1 MRTSFNITLAE
12 SRIFKGLTG
21 HIVSSNRLYF
31 EWTSQYRRI
40 VVVEDGAGFEVRVTY
55 KGLAADC
62 KPWATRWGV
71 LSDAMAWAQVY
82 ADNKEVRIN
91 RLLTAKDF
99 NGKRII

>member
-1 MRTSFNITLAE
+1 MRTSFNTTLLE
-12 SRIFKGLTG
+12 SKIFKGQTG

-31 EWTSQYRRI
+31 EWVSQYRRI
-40 VVVEDGAGFEVRVTY
+40 VVVEDGSGFEIRVTY

-62 KPWATRWGV
+62 KPWSTRWGV
-71 LSDAMAWAQVY
+71 LSDAMGWAQFY

-91 RLLTAKDF
+91 RCLTAKDF